1 MDNQQNNMY
10 DLQMLTQEEVAELLH
25 THVTTIAML
34 REVGILPAIKTGR
47 NFMFSQQTI
56 REFQVNNNGYDVS
69 NRVKAVESYHC
80 VYESMASGGNS

>member
-1 MDNQQNNMY
+1 MK
-10 DLQMLTQEEVAELLH
+10 DLQMLTRRSGRVI
-25 THVTTIAML
+25 TYHVTTIAML
-34 REVGILPAIKTGR
+34 REVGVLPAIKTGR

-56 REFQVNNNGYDVS
+56 REFQVNYNGYDVS